1 MTDPMNGRWMTRRT
15 REYTRKIYD
24 MMEEGVL
31 DPLGVA
37 QSLLNWMSEDDVKE
51 FYERYGL
58 DDGESDE

>member
-1 MTDPMNGRWMTRRT
+1 MVRK
-15 REYTRKIYD
+15 YTRKIYD

-58 DDGESDE
+58 EDDEEEEE